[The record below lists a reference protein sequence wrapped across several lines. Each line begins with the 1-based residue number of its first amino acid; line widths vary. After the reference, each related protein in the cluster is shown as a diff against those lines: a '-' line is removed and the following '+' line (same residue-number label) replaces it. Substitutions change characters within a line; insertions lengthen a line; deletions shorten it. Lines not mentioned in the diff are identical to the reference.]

1 MMAYY
6 GKPKDLLPI
15 DLSAHQL
22 IAIL

>member
-1 MMAYY
+1 MAYY